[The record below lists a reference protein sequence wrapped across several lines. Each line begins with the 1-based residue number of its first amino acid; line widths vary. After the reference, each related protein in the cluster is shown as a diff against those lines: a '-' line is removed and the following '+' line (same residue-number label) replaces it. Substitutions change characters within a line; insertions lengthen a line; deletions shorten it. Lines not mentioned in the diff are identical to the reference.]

1 MENKEEIKPK
11 EDSKGEGIIP
21 PVLFLGELNLEDDS
35 EGWVEMVKMSNP
47 RARSANQG
55 QAKKVVKKEKA
66 KVRQIT

>member
-21 PVLFLGELNLEDDS
+21 PVLFLGEDDS